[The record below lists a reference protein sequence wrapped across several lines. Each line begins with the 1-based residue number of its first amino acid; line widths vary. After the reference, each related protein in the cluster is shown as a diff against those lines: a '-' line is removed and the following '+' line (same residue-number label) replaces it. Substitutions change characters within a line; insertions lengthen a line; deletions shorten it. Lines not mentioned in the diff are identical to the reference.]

1 MKKSKSGK
9 IGINCKIHPT
19 AVIGDNVTIG
29 DNCYIGAYC
38 VIGGDMMIDNE
49 NVISGIVEIGN
60 NNLIS
65 NAVIILSPWRNTIT
79 RIGDN
84 NSIYSQN
91 FIGHDVII
99 NDHIIMTSGCRI
111 AGVCF
116 IDSYVYLGMGTV
128 LKNRVSIGEGV
139 RTGCGTIITN
149 DILPYSLICNKNGNR
164 ILRYNEKGNER
175 KQYDYNVDAEAQQM
189 FKYILKH
196 DKYKT
201 DNPILKKI
209 QEFKENHSN
218 CLLKWK

>member
-1 MKKSKSGK
+1 MSK
-9 IGINCKIHPT
+9 IGHNCKIHPT
-19 AVIGDNVTIG
+19 AIINGNVIIG

-38 VIGGDMMIDNE
+38 VIGGDMMIDNQ
-49 NVISGIVEIGN
+49 NVINGNVEIGN

-65 NAVIILSPWRNTIT
+65 NGVIILSPWRNNIT
-79 RIGDN
+79 KIGDN

-99 NDHIIMTSGCRI
+99 NNNIIMTSGCKI

-116 IDSYVYLGMGTV
+116 IDSYVYMGMGTI

-149 DILPYSLICNKNGNR
+149 DILPYSLICNENGNR
-164 ILRYNEKGNER
+164 ILRYNEKGNGR
-175 KQYDYNVDAEAQQM
+175 RQYDSNIDSEAQQM
-189 FKYILKH
+189 FKYILDHENFSTK
-196 DKYKT
+196 
-201 DNPILKKI
+201 NPIINKIKTFKKD
-209 QEFKENHSN
+209 HSN